1 MKVTKVPEIIRGG
14 IFRYAKD
21 GKFVILLSKHTFIV
35 NDKEIVVPADFRT
48 DLASV
53 PRIFW
58 LFISPIGKHSIAAVM
73 HDYIYSLGCEL
84 NIHRKEADMMFYY
97 VMLHCHVHKFTAKL
111 MYICVRLFGVNK
123 WKKN

>member
-1 MKVTKVPEIIRGG
+1 MKVYEVPNVICGYIL
-14 IFRYAKD
+14 RYASD
-21 GKFVILLSKHTFIV
+21 GKFVMLLNKHTFIV
-35 NDKEIVVPADFRT
+35 NDKEIVVPAHFTT

-97 VMLHCHVHKFTAKL
+97 VMLHCHVHKFTATL
-111 MYICVRLFGVNK
+111 MYCCVRLFGASK

>member
-1 MKVTKVPEIIRGG
+1 MIVCEVPNVICGYIL
-14 IFRYAKD
+14 RYASD
-21 GKFVILLSKHTFIV
+21 GKFVMLLNKHSYRVGNKDI
-35 NDKEIVVPADFRT
+35 IVPAHFTT

-73 HDYIYSLGCEL
+73 HDYIYSKECEL
-84 NIHRKEADMMFYY
+84 NIHRKEADEMFYY
-97 VMLHCHVHKFTAKL
+97 VMRYCHVHKFTAKL
-111 MYICVRLFGVNK
+111 MYYCVRLFGASK

>member
-1 MKVTKVPEIIRGG
+1 MKVTKVPDSLGG
-14 IFRYAKD
+14 YIHRYAKD
-21 GKFVILLSKHTFIV
+21 GRFFMPISRHYYIV
-35 NDKEIVVPADFRT
+35 NNKEIVVPAYFKT

-58 LFISPIGKHSIAAVM
+58 LFISPIGKHSTAAMM
-73 HDYIYSLGCEL
+73 HDYIYSKECEL

-97 VMLHCHVHKFTAKL
+97 VMRHCHVHKFTATL
-111 MYICVRLFGVNK
+111 MYCCVRLFGASK

>member
-1 MKVTKVPEIIRGG
+1 MKVYEVPNVIRGY
-14 IFRYAKD
+14 ILRYASD
-21 GKFVILLSKHTFIV
+21 GKFVMLLNKHTFIV
-35 NDKEIVVPADFRT
+35 NDKEIVVPARFTT
-48 DLASV
+48 DLSSV

-73 HDYIYSLGCEL
+73 HDYIYSLECEL

-97 VMLHCHVHKFTAKL
+97 VMRHCHVHKFTATL
-111 MYICVRLFGVNK
+111 MYCCVRLFGASK

>member
-1 MKVTKVPEIIRGG
+1 MRVYKVPVAISGNILRHANDGRFIILMRKHH
-14 IFRYAKD
+14 YAIDNKD
-21 GKFVILLSKHTFIV
+21 
-35 NDKEIVVPADFRT
+35 IVVPAYFTT

-58 LFISPIGKHSIAAVM
+58 LFIAPIGKHSIAAVM
-73 HDYIYSLGCEL
+73 HDYIYSKECEL
-84 NIHRKEADMMFYY
+84 NIHRKEADEMFYH

-111 MYICVRLFGVNK
+111 MYYCVRLFGASK

>member
-58 LFISPIGKHSIAAVM
+58 LFISPIDKYSIAAVM
-73 HDYIYSLGCEL
+73 HDYIYSINCEL
-84 NIHRKEADMMFYY
+84 NIHRKEADEMFYH
-97 VMLHCHVHKFTAKL
+97 VMRFCHVNKFTAKL
-111 MYICVRLFGVNK
+111 MYICVRLFGASK

>member
-1 MKVTKVPEIIRGG
+1 MKVTKAPEIIRGG

-73 HDYIYSLGCEL
+73 HDYIYSLECEL

-97 VMLHCHVHKFTAKL
+97 VMLHCHVHKFTAAL
-111 MYICVRLFGVNK
+111 MYCCVRLFGASK

>member
-84 NIHRKEADMMFYY
+84 NIHRKEADIMFYY
-97 VMLHCHVHKFTAKL
+97 VMLHCHVHKFTAAL
-111 MYICVRLFGVNK
+111 MYCCVRLFGVNK

>member
-1 MKVTKVPEIIRGG
+1 MKVAKVPSVINGYIL
-14 IFRYAKD
+14 RYAKD
-21 GKFVILLSKHTFIV
+21 GKFVMLTHIHHYIV
-35 NDKEIVVPADFRT
+35 NNKNIIVPAYFTT

-73 HDYIYSLGCEL
+73 HDYIYSINCEL
-84 NIHRKEADMMFYY
+84 NIHRKEADEMFYH
-97 VMLHCHVHKFTAKL
+97 VMRFCHVNKFTANL
-111 MYICVRLFGVNK
+111 MYYCVRLFGASR